1 MADLQHSESAV
12 RRPRTSDKTR
22 RPAVTSET
30 RVNRTRSGRWATPS
44 LELGSEP
51 VAVQVRIGDRWIA
64 GQALSRRTDPGGSGE
79 VLVSHHGHL
88 VWVDQQQVR
97 LP

>member
-1 MADLQHSESAV
+1 MADLQHSESAL
-12 RRPRTSDKTR
+12 RRPWTSDKTR
-22 RPAVTSET
+22 RPAIASET
-30 RVNRTRSGRWATPS
+30 RVTRTRSGRRAAPS
-44 LELGSEP
+44 LELGSGP

-64 GQALSRRTDPGGSGE
+64 GEALTRRIDPGGAGE